1 MKILI
6 TGGAGFIGSHTCIE
20 LLTAGHDIIV
30 VDNFSTSKRQALYQV
45 SSITNKKFKVY
56 QIDMLN
62 GIDLERVFLENQL
75 DAVIHFA
82 GYKAVGESVA
92 DPLKY
97 YSNNLVS
104 TLNLCGLMQKYNVKN
119 LVFSSSATVY
129 GVPKTVPISENS
141 PLQAL
146 NPYGR
151 TKLMIE
157 EILGDLYDSDPNWS
171 ISLLRYFNPIGA
183 HRSGE
188 IGEDPTGVPNN
199 LMPFITKVAAGE
211 LREVQVFGNDYPT
224 PDGTGI
230 RDYIHVTDLARGHLL
245 ALEKIVQ
252 TTGIDAYNFG
262 TGKGYSVL
270 EMISTFEAISGV
282 KIPYRFANPRA
293 GDAAKCFADSS
304 KAKRELGWIAE
315 KDIDEMCEDSWRW
328 QVNNPHGYEEK
339 VKEYAGLQSP
349 HLLSSEDFFN

>member
-1 MKILI
+1 MNILI

-20 LLTAGHDIIV
+20 LLAAGHNIIV
-30 VDNFSTSKRQALYQV
+30 VDNFSTSKREALYQV
-45 SSITNKKFKVY
+45 HAITNKKFKVY
-56 QIDMLN
+56 PIDMLN
-62 GIDLERVFLENQL
+62 VIDLEKVFLENQL

-82 GYKAVGESVA
+82 GYKAVGESVT

-104 TLNLCGLMQKYNVKN
+104 TLNLCELMQKYHVKN

-129 GVPKTVPISENS
+129 GVPKMVPISEDF

-157 EILGDLYDSDPNWS
+157 EILGDLHASDPEWS

-183 HRSGE
+183 HESGK
-188 IGEDPTGVPNN
+188 IGEDPTGVPTN
-199 LMPFITKVAAGE
+199 LIPYITKVAVGQ
-211 LREVQVFGNDYPT
+211 LSNVQIFGQNYPT
-224 PDGTGI
+224 ADGTGV
-230 RDYIHVTDLARGHLL
+230 RDYIHITDLARGHLL
-245 ALEKIVQ
+245 ALEKTIQ
-252 TTGIDAYNFG
+252 TNGIDSYNFG

-270 EMISTFEAISGV
+270 EMISAFESITGV
-282 KIPYRFANPRA
+282 KIPYQFTDPRA
-293 GDAAKCFADSS
+293 GDVASCFADSS
-304 KAKRELGWIAE
+304 KARQDLGWFPE

-328 QVNNPHGYEEK
+328 QVNNPNGYERK
-339 VKEYAGLQSP
+339 VKEYAGVPSP

>member
-45 SSITNKKFKVY
+45 NAITNKKFKVY

-62 GIDLERVFLENQL
+62 ALDLEKVFLENQL

-82 GYKAVGESVA
+82 GYKAVGESVT

-97 YSNNLVS
+97 YSNNLIS
-104 TLNLCGLMQKYNVKN
+104 TLNLCEMMQKYNVKN

-129 GVPKTVPISENS
+129 GVPKTVPISEDF
-141 PLQAL
+141 PLQTL

-157 EILGDLYDSDPNWS
+157 EILGDLSASDSTWS

-183 HRSGE
+183 HQSGN
-188 IGEDPTGVPNN
+188 IGEDPTGVPTN
-199 LMPFITKVAAGE
+199 LIPYITKVAIGE
-211 LREVQVFGNDYPT
+211 LSEVQVFGNDYPT
-224 PDGTGI
+224 PDGTGV
-230 RDYIHVTDLARGHLL
+230 RDYIHVTDLARGHLM
-245 ALEKIVQ
+245 ALEKVVQ

-270 EMISTFEAISGV
+270 EMISTFEATSGV
-282 KIPYRFANPRA
+282 KIPYQFVNPRA
-293 GDAAKCFADSS
+293 GDAAICFADSS
-304 KAKRELGWIAE
+304 KARRELGWIAE
-315 KDIDEMCEDSWRW
+315 KDITEMCEDSWRW
-328 QVNNPHGYEEK
+328 QANHPHGYEEK

-349 HLLSSEDFFN
+349 HLLSNEDFFN